1 MSDGSQ
7 CKRQRHAEDAHS
19 ITVSDLL
26 TCTKQRK
33 GQRRVVGDTSE
44 SMSHKLPTGSRGV
57 DEAVLQ
63 GGERERVKRK
73 ARWLRRAD
81 ALWKAKEDEVAGA
94 RCTPRPVD
102 RRTGVGGVR
111 RS

>member
-1 MSDGSQ
+1 MGTMDTVYHTHVDSAVTNRIEALPAAIHKMSDGSQ

-57 DEAVLQ
+57 DEEVLQ
-63 GGERERVKRK
+63 GQNESG
-73 ARWLRRAD
+73 
-81 ALWKAKEDEVAGA
+81 
-94 RCTPRPVD
+94 
-102 RRTGVGGVR
+102 
-111 RS
+111 